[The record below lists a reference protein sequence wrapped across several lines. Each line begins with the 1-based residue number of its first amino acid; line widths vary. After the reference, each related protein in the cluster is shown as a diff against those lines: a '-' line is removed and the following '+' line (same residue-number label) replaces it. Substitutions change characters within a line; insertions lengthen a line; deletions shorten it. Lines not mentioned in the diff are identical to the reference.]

1 MSYSKNKLIL
11 QSYKISDL
19 LAFVFAGLLAAWVA
33 GIYTEELTFIE
44 VLSLR
49 FSLVNLMG
57 SLVLALIW
65 LIVFERIKLYAPLT
79 PKTTLFDELVM
90 IGWATGIATLLYGG
104 VSVLFKISLF
114 SIPFLLSFWVG
125 STLLT
130 ALQRRCLRILL
141 RKIHLGDH
149 NEGRIVL
156 VGTNAAAR
164 EYVDLIK
171 ANSEMGFRFVGYI
184 CSTPDADVAA
194 DELLGNLNEH
204 ERIFKTNVIDEIV
217 ITLPIHDFNE
227 ELEALIDHA
236 SARGIL
242 VRLPMSQLFSSMFGH
257 NVWRLKTE
265 NVAHPGDHASC
276 DLVLSSGHHLG
287 WEYLAKRVFDFLA
300 ASMLLILTSPLM
312 IGAALA
318 IRFTSKGDVLFV
330 QDRYGY
336 NGRVFKLYKFRTMI
350 QNADEMQEALRKHN
364 EREGAAFKIK
374 DDPRITGVGRFLR
387 KSSIDELPQLL
398 NVIKGEMSLV
408 GPRPLPLADY
418 ERFKEVAH
426 MRRLS
431 VLPGIT
437 CTWQAGGRD
446 NVTFDEWM
454 ELDMA
459 YIDNW
464 SLLSDFLIL
473 LKTVPAVL
481 FGRGAS

>member
-1 MSYSKNKLIL
+1 MSYSKNRLIL
-11 QSYKISDL
+11 QAYKISDL
-19 LAFVFAGLLAAWVA
+19 LAFVFAGVLSAWVA
-33 GIYTEELTFIE
+33 GIYTEALTLVE

-57 SLVLALIW
+57 YLVLALIW
-65 LIVFERIKLYAPLT
+65 LIIFDRVKLYAPLK
-79 PKTTLFDELVM
+79 PKATVVDELMM

-114 SIPFLLSFWVG
+114 SMPFLLSFWVG

-130 ALQRRCLRILL
+130 ALQRKLLRGLL
-141 RKIHLGDH
+141 RKVHLGDN
-149 NEGRIVL
+149 NEGRIVV
-156 VGTNAAAR
+156 VGTNTAAR
-164 EYVDLIK
+164 EYVELIK
-171 ANSEMGFRFVGYI
+171 ANTEMGFRFVGYV
-184 CSTPDADVAA
+184 CSTPDDQIPEG
-194 DELLGNLNEH
+194 ELLGRLDEY
-204 ERIFKTNVIDEIV
+204 ERIFKSNVVDEVV
-217 ITLPIHDFNE
+217 ITLPIHEFSE
-227 ELEALIDHA
+227 ELENLIDYA

-257 NVWRLKTE
+257 NVWRLRTE
-265 NVAHPGDHASC
+265 NVVRAGDHAAC

-287 WEYLAKRVFDFLA
+287 WEYIAKRIFDFCA
-300 ASMLLILTSPLM
+300 ASVLLVLTSPLM

-374 DDPRITGVGRFLR
+374 DDPRITSVGKFLR

-464 SLLSDFLIL
+464 SLLSDFMIL